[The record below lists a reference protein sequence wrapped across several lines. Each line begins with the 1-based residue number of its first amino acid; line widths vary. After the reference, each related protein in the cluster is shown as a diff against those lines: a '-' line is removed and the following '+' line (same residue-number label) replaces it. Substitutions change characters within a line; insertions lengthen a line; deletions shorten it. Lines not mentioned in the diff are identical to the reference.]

1 MDVKNYLACKKDY
14 SCKSTTCI
22 CENIKLM
29 KSIVDNLK
37 MVWDEVIYVVDM
49 VSANVTKTIPINV
62 ISTVSINCH
71 NKKVRYKMDY
81 ALLELL
87 MNKVLFIVTFICR
100 YHTKIRK

>member
-1 MDVKNYLACKKDY
+1 
-14 SCKSTTCI
+14 
-22 CENIKLM
+22 M
-29 KSIVDNLK
+29 KSIVENLK
-37 MVWDEVIYVVDM
+37 MVWDEVIYVIDM

-62 ISTVSINCH
+62 TITVSINFQ

>member
-1 MDVKNYLACKKDY
+1 
-14 SCKSTTCI
+14 
-22 CENIKLM
+22 
-29 KSIVDNLK
+29 
-37 MVWDEVIYVVDM
+37 M

-62 ISTVSINCH
+62 TSTVSINCL

-87 MNKVLFIVTFICR
+87 MNKVLFIDPFICR

>member
-1 MDVKNYLACKKDY
+1 
-14 SCKSTTCI
+14 
-22 CENIKLM
+22 M
-29 KSIVDNLK
+29 KSIVENLK
-37 MVWDEVIYVVDM
+37 MVWDEVIYVIDM

-62 ISTVSINCH
+62 TITVSINCQ

-81 ALLELL
+81 ALLL